1 MDWIPGLGRE
11 KSGMLIFRK
20 YVKRI
25 EEYFGALAKLYR
37 ELILV
42 EGNSS
47 NSPFRKKKLQT
58 SF

>member
-11 KSGMLIFRK
+11 KSGRLIFRK

-25 EEYFGALAKLYR
+25 EGYFGALAKLYR

-47 NSPFRKKKLQT
+47 SFLFRKKKLQT
-58 SF
+58 CF